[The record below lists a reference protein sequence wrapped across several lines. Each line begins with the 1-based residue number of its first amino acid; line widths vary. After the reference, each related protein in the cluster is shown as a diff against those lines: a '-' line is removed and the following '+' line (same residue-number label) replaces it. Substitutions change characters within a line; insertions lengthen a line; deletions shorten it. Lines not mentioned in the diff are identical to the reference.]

1 MSIKT
6 LDEQE
11 TLQEGLD
18 VLMKN
23 LPPSKVARLLCLWQ
37 TGSGDYTKERRKLFA
52 GKTVDDLFREIVA
65 LEKRGRKR

>member
-1 MSIKT
+1 MSIET

-23 LPPSKVARLLCLWQ
+23 LPPSKVARLLCLWKA
-37 TGSGDYTKERRKLFA
+37 GSGDYTKERRKLFHA
-52 GKTVDDLFREIVA
+52 KSVDDLFEEMVA